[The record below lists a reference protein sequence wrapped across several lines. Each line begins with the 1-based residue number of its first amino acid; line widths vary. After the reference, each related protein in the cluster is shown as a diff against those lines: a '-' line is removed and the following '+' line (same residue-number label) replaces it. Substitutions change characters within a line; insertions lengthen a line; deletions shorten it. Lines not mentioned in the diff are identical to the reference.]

1 MSLSEKQRNEIL
13 NWILNNVRSHPNDI
27 ASLAQSKYH
36 LSRITINKYLQKL
49 ITEKKILTEGNTRN
63 RTYILLPLA
72 VFEKSYEITQNLAE
86 DRVWR
91 NDILP
96 LLTGQN
102 ENILR
107 ICEYGFSEIFNNAID
122 HSEGKTITAKIE
134 LFPDQVAML
143 IRDDGIGI
151 FNKIAKECQL
161 EDPYTAI
168 LELSKGKLTT
178 QPESHTGEGIFFTS
192 RMFDRF
198 SILSHK
204 LTFGSAERVDILL
217 EDDAELEG
225 TLVSME
231 ISPSSTRTTQQVFD
245 EYSEVDRGFDKT
257 VVPVSLVK
265 YGNENLVSRSQAKRM
280 LNRLEKFKVV
290 MLDFEGIDEIGR
302 AFADETF
309 RVFANAHP
317 GMKLIPINITDSIKK
332 LINEIVENNDKGK

>member
-1 MSLSEKQRNEIL
+1 MSLSEKQRSEIMD
-13 NWILNNVRSHPNDI
+13 WILDNIRAHPNDI
-27 ASLAQSKYH
+27 ASLAQSRYH

-49 ITEKKILTEGNTRN
+49 IAEKKLQGEGNTRN
-63 RTYILLPLA
+63 RTYILLPAA
-72 VFEKSYEITQNLAE
+72 VFEKTYAITQDLAE

-96 LLTGQN
+96 LMTGQN

-107 ICEYGFSEIFNNAID
+107 ICEFGFSEILNNAID
-122 HSEGKTITAKIE
+122 HSEGKTVTVKIE
-134 LFPDQVAML
+134 LFPDQVAVL

-151 FNKIAKECQL
+151 FNKIAKEYHL
-161 EDPYTAI
+161 DDPYTAI

-178 QPESHTGEGIFFTS
+178 QPENHTGEGIFFAS

-204 LTFGSAERVDILL
+204 LTFGSAEKVDTLI
-217 EDDAELEG
+217 EDDKEIEG
-225 TLVSME
+225 TLVVMQ
-231 ISPSSTRTTQQVFD
+231 ISPSSARTTRQVFD

-280 LNRLEKFKVV
+280 LSRLEKFKVV
-290 MLDFEGIDEIGR
+290 MLDFVEINEIGR

-317 GMKLIPINITDSIKK
+317 TMKLIPINTTDSVKN
-332 LINEIVENNDKGK
+332 LIDEIVKNNVSEN